1 MIYMITGT
9 NAKECMV
16 KKKKNAEGVER
27 KNKPIVLETDSR
39 AQEEVLSDC

>member
-1 MIYMITGT
+1 MITGT

-16 KKKKNAEGVER
+16 EKEKNAEGVKR

-39 AQEEVLSDC
+39 AQEEALLDC